1 MLRGTLMGISA
12 KAFAIWLLAAAL
24 VASVTL
30 APFAQAL
37 AVLTGTAAYGDWR
50 SDAPGMRRKI
60 TPADLPPPYATASA
74 SNGPTIAERPFC
86 LAESAAKICRRSP
99 GHWS

>member
-1 MLRGTLMGISA
+1 MGISA

-74 SNGPTIAERPFC
+74 SNGPTVTERPPNAWPKARQG
-86 LAESAAKICRRSP
+86 LSSKPWPLVLTTRA
-99 GHWS
+99 